1 MKQNQKT
8 TNRNQTTYQNHQQY
22 STRHHLHRSQ
32 NHQIKLR
39 KHLRCKYHKQNNKK
53 TSTIKTP
60 TITITEPTQDVPYPT
75 MELTIGEFPT
85 LPPKGLDTQT
95 NAQTTLKTGHLPCN
109 SMNQLPA
116 ITSNQPVQTTFKR
129 LLETASVSEDNPNT
143 PASAR
148 EQQNAVI
155 QVCREL
161 HRCSFRDL
169 QNSGMGKKRRIIS
182 KAMYIE
188 LGGL

>member
-1 MKQNQKT
+1 
-8 TNRNQTTYQNHQQY
+8 
-22 STRHHLHRSQ
+22 
-32 NHQIKLR
+32 
-39 KHLRCKYHKQNNKK
+39 
-53 TSTIKTP
+53 
-60 TITITEPTQDVPYPT
+60 
-75 MELTIGEFPT
+75 
-85 LPPKGLDTQT
+85 
-95 NAQTTLKTGHLPCN
+95 
-109 SMNQLPA
+109 MNQLPA

-143 PASAR
+143 PASTR

-188 LGGL
+188 LGDYDPSNDTLITVQTQKQFDFTKNILKKE